1 MATPLDNLTSLTLR
15 VTVKVDGSPMGD
27 TYGLS
32 SANIHHTINKISYA
46 ELILLGNFVPSE
58 GTVPVSDAADF
69 NPGKEIEI
77 TAGYGNAAEKSLFK
91 GFIVKHSLEVDGE
104 SPFRVKLVCKHKAV
118 SMTFNEKEASFKEKK
133 DSDIITSIIGSYSG
147 LSSTVTATTTTYEN
161 FFQIRSTD
169 WDFILSRA
177 DFNGYIICMDGT
189 DYKLVVD
196 KPKLDAAAVMKI
208 AVGESMMAFEAELNA
223 EDQPTA
229 LNASGWDNKTQAMVK
244 SAATEPT
251 VNAQGESSLSPKSLS
266 AKLNQ
271 SSLDLVSP
279 TPMTTAE
286 LKVWADAVLLRK
298 RMAAFKGR
306 VKYVGN
312 ATVKTGDIIE
322 LEGVG
327 KKFNGKAFVSSV
339 NHVIEPGTWNTTVRF
354 GLDNTPIH
362 KLPDFGY
369 SPATGQ
375 LPPVHGLQIATVKK
389 LSADPAGQFRIQVEL
404 ASVAETKPQ
413 LWARYLN
420 FYATSAAGAGFLPE
434 INDEVIIGFLDNDP
448 RYPVVLGSVY
458 SDKNKPANPPADENN
473 YLKSIITKAK
483 LKISFDDEKKVM
495 KFETPGANSITISD
509 EDKSIL
515 IKDQNGN
522 SVKMSSSG
530 IDLDSAKDINLT
542 SKGNISIKA
551 TSKVSVEASGGDVE
565 MKGLNI
571 KNTAQ
576 VGFTAKG
583 NATAEIS
590 ASGQTTVKGA
600 MVMIN

>member
-32 SANIHHTINKISYA
+32 SANIVHTINKISVA
-46 ELILLGNFVPSE
+46 EVVLLGNFKPAE

-104 SPFRVKLVCKHKAV
+104 SPFKVRLTCKHKAV

-133 DSDIITSIIGSYSG
+133 DSDIITAVIGTYSG
-147 LSSTVTATTTTYEN
+147 LSSTVTATTNTYEN
-161 FFQIRSTD
+161 FFQVRSTD

-177 DFNGYIICMDGT
+177 DFNGYIICMDGA
-189 DYKLVVD
+189 DYKLEVG
-196 KPKLDAAAVMKI
+196 KPKLDGAAVMKI

-229 LNASGWDNKTQAMVK
+229 LNASGWDNKTQAMLK
-244 SAATEPT
+244 SAAAEPT
-251 VNAQGESSLSPKSLS
+251 VNAQGETSLSPKSLS
-266 AKLNQ
+266 GKLNQ
-271 SSLDLVSP
+271 TALDLVSP

-298 RMAAFKGR
+298 RMAALKGR

-312 ATVKTGDIIE
+312 ATVKTGNIIE

-339 NHVIEPGTWNTTVRF
+339 NHIIEPGTWNTTVRF

-375 LPPVHGLQIATVKK
+375 LPPVYGLQIATVKK
-389 LSADPAGQFRIQVEL
+389 LSEDPGGQYRIQVEL

-413 LWARYLN
+413 LWARYVN
-420 FYATSAAGAGFLPE
+420 FYATSTAGAGFLPE
-434 INDEVIIGFLDNDP
+434 INDEVIVGFLDNDP
-448 RYPVVLGSVY
+448 RYPVIIGSVY
-458 SDKNKPANPPADENN
+458 SPKNKPANPPADENN
-473 YLKSIITKAK
+473 YIKSIITKAK
-483 LKISFDDEKKVM
+483 LKITFDDEKKVM

-522 SVKMSSSG
+522 SVKMSSAG
-530 IDLDSAKDINLT
+530 IDLDSAKDINLK
-542 SKGNISIKA
+542 SKGAISIKA
-551 TSKVSVEASGGDVE
+551 TTKVAIEASGGDVE
-565 MKGLNI
+565 LKGLNI

-583 NATAEIS
+583 TATAELS